1 MNLFSFF
8 LFSLSLLDLNAD
20 PDPGGKL
27 NTDPYLQLWLRGV
40 NLESS
45 TLRFVWQCFIENLL

>member
-40 NLESS
+40 NLES
-45 TLRFVWQCFIENLL
+45 